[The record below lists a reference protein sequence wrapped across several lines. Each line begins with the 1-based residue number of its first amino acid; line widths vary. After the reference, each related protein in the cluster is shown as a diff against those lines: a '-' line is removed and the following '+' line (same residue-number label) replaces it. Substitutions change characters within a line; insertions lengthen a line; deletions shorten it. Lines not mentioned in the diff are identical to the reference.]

1 MPDGAFSN
9 ILLIATVGGAPEPLA
24 ASIRKWRPARVLFV
38 PSSGTA
44 DQINGIRD
52 LLARQG
58 YELGAGLFE
67 TIPVSDHQDFSG
79 CVREMRRGLEEHVT
93 RWRERGEGHE
103 CVADFT
109 GGTKCMSAALALV
122 ARPWPAVRFSYVG
135 GALRDKDDVGI
146 VVAGREQVVSVVNPW
161 DTLGYQVVEE
171 TVAAFDRH
179 AYGWGAERLRSAL
192 SNIADTGSRKSEL
205 SALAMFME
213 GYDRWDRSEFGA
225 SFDSFGQCAKR
236 LNDLAAAVPGISHE
250 RFRQYIDQA
259 RNRLEK
265 LKQGSSHPTRALLED
280 LIANA
285 SRRREEGRHVDAVA
299 RLYRAIEAAAQLRL
313 WERFEVDTGKVSME
327 DVPGS
332 LHDRLQARSEDGTM
346 KLALQDAYELLLH
359 KQDPLGERFVHLGWN
374 SYKSPLSERNE
385 SIAGHGYKAV
395 SSGVSDKLWEGA
407 LSLVE
412 IYEADVFRFPKL
424 AVRDR
429 IYATLQ

>member
-1 MPDGAFSN
+1 MSDRAFSN
-9 ILLIATVGGAPEPLA
+9 ILLIATVGGAPEPLV
-24 ASIRKWRPARVLFV
+24 ASIRKWQPARVLFV

-52 LLARQG
+52 LLSRQG

-79 CVREMRRGLEEHVT
+79 CVREMRCGLEEHVT
-93 RWRERGEGHE
+93 RWRERGEDHE
-103 CVADFT
+103 CVADLT

-135 GALRDKDDVGI
+135 GTLREKDDVGI
-146 VVAGREQVVSVVNPW
+146 VVPGRERVVYAVNPW
-161 DTLGYQVVEE
+161 DALGYQVVEE
-171 TVAAFDRH
+171 AVAAFDRH
-179 AYGWGAERLRSAL
+179 SYGWGAERLRSVL

-205 SALAMFME
+205 NALSMFME
-213 GYDRWDRSEFGA
+213 AYERWDRSEFGE
-225 SFDSFGQCAKR
+225 SFDRFGKCAKR

-250 RFRQYIDQA
+250 RFRQHIDQA

-265 LKQGSSHPTRALLED
+265 LKQGSSRPTRALLED

-285 SRRREEGRHVDAVA
+285 ARRRQERRHVDSVA

-313 WERFEVDTGKVSME
+313 WEQFEIDTGKVSLE
-327 DVPGS
+327 DIPGPMR
-332 LHDRLQARSEDGTM
+332 DRLEARAEDGKV

-359 KQDPLGERFVHLGWN
+359 KHDPLGKRFVHLGWHGFR
-374 SYKSPLSERNE
+374 SPLSERNE

-395 SSGVSDKLWEGA
+395 SSDVSDKLWEGA
-407 LSLVE
+407 LS
-412 IYEADVFRFPKL
+412 IAGIADGDVLRFPKL
-424 AVRDR
+424 GGQRPN
-429 IYATLQ
+429 